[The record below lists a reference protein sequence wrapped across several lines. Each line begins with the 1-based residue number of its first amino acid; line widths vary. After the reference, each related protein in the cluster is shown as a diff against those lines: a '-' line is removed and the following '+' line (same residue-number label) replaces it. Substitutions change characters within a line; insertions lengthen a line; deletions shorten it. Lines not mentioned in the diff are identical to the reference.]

1 MPQESAH
8 LSWIPLLGIVLLA
21 ITCGY
26 LLGRLTTIRFS
37 LPDIPITITED
48 TRPILQVLRIDGI
61 RNGMI
66 EGRILGD
73 ARVFFGD
80 ELVLP
85 TASGTF
91 AFPPDVFLKNIVD
104 IVIPSDM
111 QFVAS
116 KRGKKY
122 YPVGSSAGEQLVPE
136 NRIYFKTE
144 EDAKGAGYVK

>member
-8 LSWIPLLGIVLLA
+8 LSWIPLLGITLLA

-26 LLGRLTTIRFS
+26 LLGRMITLRFS
-37 LPDIPITITED
+37 VPDTPITVIED
-48 TRPILQVLRIDGI
+48 TRPLIPTIRIQGI
-61 RNGMI
+61 HNGMI

-73 ARVFFGD
+73 ARLFFGD
-80 ELVLP
+80 ELLIP

-91 AFPPDVFLKNIVD
+91 AFPPNIFLKNIVD

-116 KRGKKY
+116 QRGKKY
-122 YPVGSSAGEQLVPE
+122 YPVGSSAGEQLIPE
-136 NRIYFKTE
+136 NRIYFKTAE
-144 EDAKGAGYVK
+144 EAEKAGYVK